1 MATVEYTYDGKF
13 EGNIIV
19 AGQTECAKTT
29 FMQKL
34 IKNNLFGEL

>member
-19 AGQTECAKTT
+19 AGQKECAKTT
-29 FMQKL
+29 FIQKL